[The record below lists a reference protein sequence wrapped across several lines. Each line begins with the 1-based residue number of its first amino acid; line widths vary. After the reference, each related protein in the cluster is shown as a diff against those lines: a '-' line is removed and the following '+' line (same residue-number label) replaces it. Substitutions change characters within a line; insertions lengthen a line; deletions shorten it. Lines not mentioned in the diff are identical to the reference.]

1 MRTEQEIKD
10 LLAKARRVHAYYFKL
25 MQNPP
30 LTCEHQELPDY
41 EGCRNEAEAFAAGL
55 EFALGNESTK
65 FLENFKEIED
75 NV

>member
-1 MRTEQEIKD
+1 
-10 LLAKARRVHAYYFKL
+10 